1 MQAPPSAPAAPA
13 LVVAAPLLEALRL
26 AIGPIA
32 DLLWT
37 AEMAAAAGEP
47 LRLQGLLQQ
56 AGVPE
61 AAARSVA
68 ELAGVA
74 EPAASVA
81 AQPVAAQPSAAAVDG
96 EQLLLRLI
104 GPIGSSVWADVAHV
118 PEPERLAA
126 LEVRLRGYGLDE
138 ASLAELRRQL
148 EGG

>member
-1 MQAPPSAPAAPA
+1 VSPSGDATAAEPPAAA
-13 LVVAAPLLEALRL
+13 AAAEAPLLQALRL

-37 AEMAAAAGEP
+37 AEMAAAASDP
-47 LRLQGLLQQ
+47 LRLQTLLQQ

-68 ELAGVA
+68 EQAGA
-74 EPAASVA
+74 PEAPPAVET
-81 AQPVAAQPSAAAVDG
+81 PPTPAAVDG

-104 GPIGSSVWADVAHV
+104 GPIGSNVWADVASL
-118 PEPERLAA
+118 PEPERLAS
-126 LEVRLRGYGLDE
+126 LEVTLRGYGLDE
-138 ASLAELRRQL
+138 ASLSELRRQL